1 MLGGQDFSRT
11 KIIFSRFLNLPTIWH
26 TVIKE
31 EMQSQIICA
40 QVHFQTFLFAKQRFL
55 TEVTLFKEL
64 SQIFK
69 DYCGK
74 IKDFSRTYKNFS
86 NFNVSSRTWHF
97 LKDYSRPC
105 GCICHLLIVHGL
117 KFCPLA
123 LTLVPYLPMYRSTF
137 YSLNIG
143 PKNRNWPILHGLK
156 TEVRKSLGQNLLC
169 NHSVPERKFYDKWFV
184 FQENSYPEIR
194 KTYFLAPKWG
204 LTYTRDRLIHG

>member
-11 KIIFSRFLNLPTIWH
+11 KIIFSKFLNLPTIWH
-26 TVIKE
+26 TVIKQ

-86 NFNVSSRTWHF
+86 NFNDSSRTWHF

-123 LTLVPYLPMYRSTF
+123 LTLVPYLPVYRATF

-156 TEVRKSLGQNLLC
+156 TEVRKSSGQNLLC

-184 FQENSYPEIR
+184 FQENSYPG
-194 KTYFLAPKWG
+194 G